1 MGQRTGKNL
10 NQNVAKEVRVYYP
23 SLGGM
28 DGSIIYSREK
38 ASIFLDISSKVLRY
52 QLDNWRPGGIKGYYV
67 LQ

>member
-1 MGQRTGKNL
+1 
-10 NQNVAKEVRVYYP
+10 
-23 SLGGM
+23 M

-67 LQ
+67 L